1 MGIFHCHPHVAS
13 DNSHVTFMKR
23 FTVPA
28 MLALTIALFS
38 ACQDEAPK
46 KHNKPGWHQPPD
58 TTTQTAP
65 PPDDSQ
71 TGSTTPPPDSGTK
84 PPDAT
89 ASTKPQSPV
98 PETKPTSVGE
108 IPYAKPVPGKPGF
121 VFSPYDQYKG
131 YIDVRGFPP
140 GTEVKDPYSGKSFLV
155 P

>member
-1 MGIFHCHPHVAS
+1 
-13 DNSHVTFMKR
+13 MKR

-28 MLALTIALFS
+28 ALALTLALFS
-38 ACQDEAPK
+38 ACVDDNARKPK
-46 KHNKPGWHQPPD
+46 KSGFHPPQTTSTDVATNTPPD
-58 TTTQTAP
+58 ENQVTDLGP
-65 PPDDSQ
+65 KPSD
-71 TGSTTPPPDSGTK
+71 TPK
-84 PPDAT
+84 PPEN
-89 ASTKPQSPV
+89 TKPQQPV
-98 PETKPTSVGE
+98 PEQPVKVGE

>member
-1 MGIFHCHPHVAS
+1 
-13 DNSHVTFMKR
+13 MKR

-28 MLALTIALFS
+28 AFALTVAIFS
-38 ACQDEAPK
+38 ACVNEGSGKPK
-46 KHNKPGWHQPPD
+46 KPSGYHAPPSD
-58 TTTQTAP
+58 TTVASNAP
-65 PPDDSQ
+65 TEESQNPPS
-71 TGSTTPPPDSGTK
+71 STETK
-84 PPDAT
+84 PSA
-89 ASTKPQSPV
+89 
-98 PETKPTSVGE
+98 PETKPPPPVPEKPATVGE